1 MLCLIVI
8 RYFISNIDGKFEFD
22 IHVVNAGFRNP
33 IFINTLIWA
42 FSNPLSPF
50 NFVGYGDTSSTVEV
64 RISKYDYLGYMLC
77 VADAEDHP
85 EVAVKQYDF
94 DFGQLLIF

>member
-1 MLCLIVI
+1 M
-8 RYFISNIDGKFEFD
+8 
-22 IHVVNAGFRNP
+22 
-33 IFINTLIWA
+33 IFINV
-42 FSNPLSPF
+42 
-50 NFVGYGDTSSTVEV
+50 VGYGDTSSTVEV

-94 DFGQLLIF
+94 DFGELLIIDPWTITCISSHIMVNVQCMK